1 MKYLVL
7 LTALIAL
14 LSCGSDSNLIT
25 PDPSMDM
32 GQPAERNEP
41 PVVENPIVEPQ
52 EVIGE
57 PLPVQMLLPPELPD
71 IIINILNADPP
82 EVPDVIVEIQQND
95 DPPELPDVIVEILN
109 EDPPEVPEIIV
120 EIQQNDDPP
129 VIIVIEPPE
138 IIGEPPND
146 DPPPDQ

>member
-1 MKYLVL
+1 MKCLVL
-7 LTALIAL
+7 LIALIAL

-41 PVVENPIVEPQ
+41 PVVENPIVEPL

-57 PLPVQMLLPPELPD
+57 PPPVQMLVPPELPD
-71 IIINILNADPP
+71 VIVEMLNEDPP
-82 EVPDVIVEIQQND
+82 EVQ
-95 DPPELPDVIVEILN
+95 DVIVEILN

-138 IIGEPPND
+138 IIVEPPND
-146 DPPPDQ
+146 DPPRISNRLKTSRTG

>member
-1 MKYLVL
+1 MKCLVL
-7 LTALIAL
+7 LIALIAL

-41 PVVENPIVEPQ
+41 PVVENPIVEPL

-57 PLPVQMLLPPELPD
+57 PPPVQMLVPPELPD
-71 IIINILNADPP
+71 VIVEMLNEDPP
-82 EVPDVIVEIQQND
+82 EVQ
-95 DPPELPDVIVEILN
+95 DVIVEILN

-138 IIGEPPND
+138 IIVEPPND
-146 DPPPDQ
+146 DPTPDQ

>member
-1 MKYLVL
+1 MKCLVL
-7 LTALIAL
+7 LIALIAL

-41 PVVENPIVEPQ
+41 PVVENPIVEPL

-57 PLPVQMLLPPELPD
+57 PPPVQML
-71 IIINILNADPP
+71 
-82 EVPDVIVEIQQND
+82 V
-95 DPPELPDVIVEILN
+95 PPELPDVIVEMLNEDPPEVQDVIVEMLNEDPPEVPEIIVEILN

-138 IIGEPPND
+138 IIVEPPND

>member
-1 MKYLVL
+1 MKCLVL
-7 LTALIAL
+7 LIALIAL
-14 LSCGSDSNLIT
+14 LSCGTDSNLIT

-41 PVVENPIVEPQ
+41 PVVENPIVEPL

-57 PLPVQMLLPPELPD
+57 PPPVQMLVPPELPD
-71 IIINILNADPP
+71 VIVEMLNEDPP
-82 EVPDVIVEIQQND
+82 EVQ
-95 DPPELPDVIVEILN
+95 DVIVEILN

-138 IIGEPPND
+138 IIVEPPND
-146 DPPPDQ
+146 DPPRISNRLKTSRTG